1 MHDSHPDD
9 SRDGGGTTPRK
20 VEVERRMEQAPRA
33 ASGTAA
39 DKALRER
46 LSRWFDSPLGR
57 SLQAYE
63 SHRLREVLPRLY
75 GTVALQLGRI
85 GQLDMLD
92 ASTVPTRALLDLVS
106 GPNGL
111 SVVHG
116 RPEEIPFDTKSTDVV
131 LMPHTLDFC
140 DDPHQVLREVSR
152 VLRPEGHVVVLGF
165 NPVSQWGFRR
175 LLARRPRPAPWC
187 GRFLPLSRIK
197 DWFLLLDFEVT
208 HGQMLYYRPPLM
220 SESAMERLHF
230 MDKMGDRWWPMMAAV
245 YMVVAKKRVLGV
257 TPIPLAWKDKK
268 RVGRA
273 TAEPAARGMVLPFQR
288 RAKKLG

>member
-1 MHDSHPDD
+1 MRDNHPDD
-9 SRDGGGTTPRK
+9 SREGGG
-20 VEVERRMEQAPRA
+20 RA

-39 DKALRER
+39 GKALRER
-46 LSRWFDSPLGR
+46 LSLWFDSPLGR

-63 SHRLREVLPRLY
+63 SHRLREVLPSLY
-75 GTVALQLGRI
+75 GTVALQLGRV

-111 SVVHG
+111 AVVHG

-152 VLRPEGHVVVLGF
+152 VLRPEGHAVMLGF
-165 NPVSQWGFRR
+165 NPVSPWGFRR

-197 DWFLLLDFEVT
+197 DWLLLLDFEVT
-208 HGQMLYYRPPLM
+208 HGQMLYYRPPLT
-220 SESAMERLHF
+220 SENAMERLHF

-245 YMVVAKKRVLGV
+245 YLVVAKKRVLGV
-257 TPIPLAWKDKK
+257 TAMPLAWKEKK
-268 RVGRA
+268 VGGLLA
-273 TAEPAARGMVLPFQR
+273 TGPAARGMVLPFQR
-288 RAKKLG
+288 RGVKRVG

>member
-1 MHDSHPDD
+1 MHDNHP
-9 SRDGGGTTPRK
+9 
-20 VEVERRMEQAPRA
+20 
-33 ASGTAA
+33 

-63 SHRLREVLPRLY
+63 SHRLREVLPSLY

-116 RPEEIPFDTKSTDVV
+116 RPEEIPFDTKSADVV

-165 NPVSQWGFRR
+165 NPVSPWGFRR

-197 DWFLLLDFEVT
+197 DWLLLLDFEVT

-257 TPIPLAWKDKK
+257 TPMPLMWKDKK
-268 RVGRA
+268 MAGRA
-273 TAEPAARGMVLPFQR
+273 TAEPATRGMVLPFQR
-288 RAKKLG
+288 RARKLG